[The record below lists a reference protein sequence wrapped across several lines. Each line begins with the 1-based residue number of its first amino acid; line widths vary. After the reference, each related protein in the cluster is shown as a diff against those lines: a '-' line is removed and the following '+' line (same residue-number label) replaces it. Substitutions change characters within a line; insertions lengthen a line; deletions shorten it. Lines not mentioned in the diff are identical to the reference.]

1 MLPLSPVPHVY
12 LDNAATTRVLPE
24 IAAAFL
30 PYLTE
35 HYGNASSV
43 HAFGQRARS
52 AVERARRQVAA
63 LIGSEP
69 SEVTFLSGGT
79 EANNLAIRG
88 VVEAYGDTVRRNHII
103 TTVFEHPSVLA
114 PCQALEAAGF
124 RVTYLPVGTAGQVKV
139 EDVAQALTDETCL
152 VTVMLANNEVGT
164 LQPIAD
170 IGALVAE
177 RRQRGQAI
185 FLHTDA
191 VQAVGKVPVNVR
203 DLNVDL
209 LSLSG
214 RDRKSVV

>member
-124 RVTYLPVGTAGQVKV
+124 RVTYLPVGTAGQ
-139 EDVAQALTDETCL
+139 
-152 VTVMLANNEVGT
+152 
-164 LQPIAD
+164 
-170 IGALVAE
+170 
-177 RRQRGQAI
+177 
-185 FLHTDA
+185 
-191 VQAVGKVPVNVR
+191 
-203 DLNVDL
+203 
-209 LSLSG
+209 
-214 RDRKSVV
+214 